1 MPSVVHQV
9 DKTSPVPVYHQIS
22 DDLISRI
29 IAGEWL
35 PGDRLPSKHIRSAA

>member
-29 IAGEWL
+29 IAG
-35 PGDRLPSKHIRSAA
+35 GMASG